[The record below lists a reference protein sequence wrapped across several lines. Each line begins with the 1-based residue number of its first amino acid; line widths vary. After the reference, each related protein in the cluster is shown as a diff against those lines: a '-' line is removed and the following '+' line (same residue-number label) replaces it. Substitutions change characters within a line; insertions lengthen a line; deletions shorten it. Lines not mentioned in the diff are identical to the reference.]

1 MENTMNNNTEFTPL
15 GKVLRGIVEKVKVN
29 QELEALGNT
38 LIDLANKG
46 NTSAQFKDLRKYVP
60 SIVKRGDLDAVK
72 NWAAKNE
79 LEICG
84 QINEDN
90 GAWEYTIRWE

>member
-60 SIVKRGDLDAVK
+60 SIVKSGGLDAVN

-79 LEICG
+79 LEIFG
-84 QINEDN
+84 QINKDN